1 MKNRSFLNF
10 YILPAFLLAIAA
22 AFLRFWAAPELER
35 LPADYANTTQYL
47 EVSSFRDSPNGDWAT
62 SDLIATR
69 IDSAITQNG
78 DAVII
83 QSALQIYSVDG
94 DLNFENS
101 ALYGVDRRTLQNVS
115 GLGDTART
123 GQFYYEPN
131 LKIQPF
137 SLWDAMFIGPREAI
151 FDHAETVNGLLVYVF
166 KFKTTDLD
174 ESAGYNY
181 LSLVPETY
189 LAQTDG
195 QGTLWIEP
203 VSGVVVDYQ
212 DEGVSYFV
220 DPQTGKRVADFNKW
234 SEQYSPET
242 KTSQIQLAQ
251 REWQRIQSLESWL
264 PAVLFTTG
272 TAWFLTGLFSE
283 KRKKKRVEGGKV

>member
-10 YILPAFLLAIAA
+10 YVLPAFLLVSAA
-22 AFLRFWAAPELER
+22 AFLHFWAAPEFEK

-47 EVSSFRDSPNGDWAT
+47 EVANFRDSPNGDWTT

-78 DAVII
+78 DVVII
-83 QSALQIYSVDG
+83 QAALQIYFVDG

-101 ALYGVDRRTLQNVS
+101 ALYGVDRRTRLNVS

-123 GQFYYEPN
+123 GHFYYEPH
-131 LKIQPF
+131 LKKQPF
-137 SLWDAMFIGPREAI
+137 TLWDPMFIGPREAI
-151 FDHAETVNGLLVYVF
+151 FDREETVNGLLVYVF
-166 KFKTTDLD
+166 NFKAAGLD
-174 ESAGYNY
+174 ESAGYSY
-181 LSLVPETY
+181 LPLVPETY
-189 LAQTDG
+189 QAQTDG
-195 QGTLWIEP
+195 KGTLWVEP
-203 VSGVVVDYQ
+203 VSGMVVDYQ

-220 DPQTGKRVADFNKW
+220 DPQTGNRVADFNKW

-242 KTSQIQLAQ
+242 KTRQFQLAQ
-251 REWQRIQSLESWL
+251 MERQRILALEFWL

-272 TAWFLTGLFSE
+272 TAWFLIGLFSE
-283 KRKKKRVEGGKV
+283 KRKKRVEGGKAV